1 MPEGPEVSLMV
12 YNLKERFHNKEL
24 SAILVH
30 GGRYSRNPFPTGYDN
45 FKKNL
50 PSKIEKISNKGKF
63 IYMKLRDNLYLC
75 ISLSLSGHIIYNR
88 GKYSH
93 LEFKTTDNKS
103 FYINDLRNFARI
115 YFYTEGEL
123 EERLSKIGPDILQD
137 KIKFSYF
144 RDKIIKKKNTKIG
157 CAIIDQKIISG
168 VGNYIRSDA
177 LYEAKIS
184 PYRLVKNLSEEEL
197 KRIFKS
203 IKRITK
209 MSYKEQLKSD
219 DIRGYKFYVYGRR
232 ITDKGERVMRERLEK
247 NRNIYWVP
255 SVQK

>member
-1 MPEGPEVSLMV
+1 MPEGPEVSLMAH
-12 YNLKERFHNKEL
+12 NLAKRFDRSEL
-24 SAILVH
+24 VSIMVH
-30 GGRYSRNPFPTGYDN
+30 GGRYSRNPFPMGYDK

-63 IYMKLRDNLYLC
+63 LYIKLQDNLYLC

-93 LEFKTTDNKS
+93 LEFKTKDNGS
-103 FYINDLRNFARI
+103 FYIDDLRNFAKI
-115 YFYTEGEL
+115 YFYTEEEL
-123 EERLSKIGPDILQD
+123 EERLSLIGPDILHD
-137 KIKFSYF
+137 KIPYSYF
-144 RDKIIKKKNTKIG
+144 KDNIIRKKNTKIG

-184 PYRLVKNLSEEEL
+184 PYRLVKDLKEEEL
-197 KRIFKS
+197 RRIFKS
-203 IKRITK
+203 IKKIAS
-209 MSYKEQLKSD
+209 MSYKEQLRSD
-219 DIRGYKFYVYGRR
+219 DIRSYKFYVYGRK
-232 ITDKGERVMRERLEK
+232 ITDKGEQVVREKLEK

>member
-12 YNLKERFHNKEL
+12 YNLKKKFYNKEL
-24 SAILVH
+24 SAIIVH
-30 GGRYSRNPFPTGYDN
+30 GGRYSRNPLPEGYKE
-45 FKKNL
+45 FKENL
-50 PSKIEKISNKGKF
+50 PSKIEKIENKGKF

-75 ISLSLSGHIIYNR
+75 ISLSLSGHIIYNL

-103 FYINDLRNFARI
+103 FYIDDLRNFARI
-115 YFYTEGEL
+115 YFYTKVEL
-123 EERLSKIGPDILQD
+123 EERLSKIGPDILHD
-137 KIKFSYF
+137 KVMFSYF
-144 RDKIIKKKNTKIG
+144 KDKIIKKKNTKIG

-184 PYRLVKNLSEEEL
+184 PYRFVKDITEEEL

-219 DIRGYKFYVYGRR
+219 DIRGYKFYVYGRKM
-232 ITDKGERVMRERLEK
+232 TDKGERVVRERLEK

-255 SVQK
+255 EVQK